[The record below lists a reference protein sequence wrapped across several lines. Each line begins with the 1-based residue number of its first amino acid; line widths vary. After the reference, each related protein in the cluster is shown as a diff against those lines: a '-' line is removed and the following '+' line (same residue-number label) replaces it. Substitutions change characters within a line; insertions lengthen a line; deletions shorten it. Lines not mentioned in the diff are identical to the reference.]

1 MMKQKIRWPVLLIPS
16 LIFLVVIIAGFVD
29 EEGFIATLT
38 SAFES
43 LMESLGWLV
52 SLTMLMFVVFAAV
65 VLFHPIGKIRL
76 GGPNAKPKMSYWQW
90 FVVALCAG
98 IGTGVVFWGAVEPLL
113 FTMDPAPSL
122 GLEPGSNEAVIW
134 AMRTTFLHW
143 TLTPYAI
150 YVVFGL
156 ILAYVCYNMK
166 QPFNV
171 SSGFVPLLGKK
182 ATKGKFATAVDIL
195 TIFALVGGIAG
206 SLGYGI
212 LQLSKGL
219 QIIFGI
225 QQSTVV
231 YIGICVAIMLMYLA
245 TSISGLRKGI
255 LWLGDQ
261 NAKFY
266 VVLLVFLLAIGP
278 TVYIFNLFT
287 QSLGS
292 YIGNFVESMTFT
304 APFAD
309 SELWPQWWDMYWW
322 VDWLSY
328 GAIMGLFF
336 VRLGYG
342 RTLREFVVV
351 NWLMPSLF
359 GFIWF
364 SIFGGK
370 VLYEQLFL
378 GIDHYSTYLSEGMEV
393 MTLAAFDNVP
403 FATAVKIFML
413 VIIAVSFITLANS
426 MISTIASMSLK
437 VSKESEEAPVSMKL
451 FWGLLIGLASL
462 VFTLS
467 GGIDGIK
474 MVKTFAG
481 FPILF
486 VGIAMVFGFIRYM
499 AKRPRNERNEFI
511 YEDVIADAPDSGEEP
526 VPESNF
532 TRKFKAWKAARQA
545 KAQEEEED

>member
-1 MMKQKIRWPVLLIPS
+1 MKQKIRWPVLLIPS

>member
-545 KAQEEEED
+545 KARGED